1 MDEVPSNQDSQE
13 LRPFLGSITGV
24 MFANHGE
31 ESAGYS
37 SPEAGWVA
45 CPVAPH
51 VMAML
56 GSNRH
61 GVGIVDNATLFDD
74 QSLAM
79 AFENLN
85 LRLTDGAA
93 DSDSVAS
100 RYGHYPSGLMIP
112 SAGNMRN
119 TPLQPAFVQDSF
131 VSSPLINNVE
141 QMNSRFREQ
150 KLPLYTG
157 MHDPDNAYA
166 SRINLPTASPFH
178 QQHFIDGWPQTYT
191 PYQQMDSKSTGRDI
205 DAERHFSMQ
214 PQYSYH
220 QMPPVSDVHWINSN
234 QYGVVT
240 SSSKRAASPH
250 HRAPPVHHLGHLSPD
265 MYWNGPMVSNGNNR
279 LNSTHVDNCP
289 CIIYSDCLCETCE
302 YCQNQLS
309 EKLKRPY
316 AFRRSH
322 KGLLDKFKLKS
333 SPEKIPMK
341 SEGINSVRNIKPGF
355 ALDGCAETNQRADCN
370 GYNHHLNI
378 QNNDSFHFDLQ
389 NSQCQS
395 PLGSE
400 QAIKS
405 AQLNYSSVDEVVG
418 ELYHLAKDQ
427 NGCRFLQRM
436 FTEGSQEDAQ
446 KVFDAVIEHIDEL
459 MVDPFGNYLVQ
470 KLLEQCNDDQK
481 MHILYEITKI
491 PGQLIKVACNMHG
504 TRVVQKVIETIS
516 TSDEVSMVVSALS
529 LGAITLMMDPNGSHV
544 AHRCLQKLSPEYK
557 AVRYLCFNRI
567 YMYFELPFDLNFL
580 CVLNI
585 SLPSSLPICKLNSV
599 LLLPLQFLLNAAT
612 EYCVELAKDRQG
624 CCIIQKCIIYGST
637 EQKNRLLYN
646 ITSRALDLAEH
657 QYGNYVIQYVL
668 ELKVTWATDEILD
681 KLEGHYGY
689 LSLQKCSSNVVE
701 RCLKEARE
709 PKRTMIIHEL
719 ISDPKLPHILI
730 DQFGNY
736 VIQTAFRECEGTTVE
751 AELINAIK
759 PHVGILRNNM
769 YGKRI
774 LSKTCLKNRKF

>member
-1 MDEVPSNQDSQE
+1 
-13 LRPFLGSITGV
+13 
-24 MFANHGE
+24 
-31 ESAGYS
+31 
-37 SPEAGWVA
+37 
-45 CPVAPH
+45 
-51 VMAML
+51 MAML

-74 QSLAM
+74 QSLAV

-100 RYGHYPSGLMIP
+100 R
-112 SAGNMRN
+112 
-119 TPLQPAFVQDSF
+119 
-131 VSSPLINNVE
+131 
-141 QMNSRFREQ
+141 
-150 KLPLYTG
+150 
-157 MHDPDNAYA
+157 
-166 SRINLPTASPFH
+166 
-178 QQHFIDGWPQTYT
+178 
-191 PYQQMDSKSTGRDI
+191 
-205 DAERHFSMQ
+205 
-214 PQYSYH
+214 
-220 QMPPVSDVHWINSN
+220 
-234 QYGVVT
+234 
-240 SSSKRAASPH
+240 
-250 HRAPPVHHLGHLSPD
+250 
-265 MYWNGPMVSNGNNR
+265 
-279 LNSTHVDNCP
+279 
-289 CIIYSDCLCETCE
+289 
-302 YCQNQLS
+302 
-309 EKLKRPY
+309 
-316 AFRRSH
+316 
-322 KGLLDKFKLKS
+322 
-333 SPEKIPMK
+333 
-341 SEGINSVRNIKPGF
+341 
-355 ALDGCAETNQRADCN
+355 
-370 GYNHHLNI
+370 
-378 QNNDSFHFDLQ
+378 
-389 NSQCQS
+389 
-395 PLGSE
+395 
-400 QAIKS
+400 
-405 AQLNYSSVDEVVG
+405 
-418 ELYHLAKDQ
+418 
-427 NGCRFLQRM
+427 
-436 FTEGSQEDAQ
+436 
-446 KVFDAVIEHIDEL
+446 
-459 MVDPFGNYLVQ
+459 
-470 KLLEQCNDDQK
+470 
-481 MHILYEITKI
+481 
-491 PGQLIKVACNMHG
+491 

-557 AVRYLCFNRI
+557 A
-567 YMYFELPFDLNFL
+567 
-580 CVLNI
+580 
-585 SLPSSLPICKLNSV
+585 
-599 LLLPLQFLLNAAT
+599 FLLNAAT

-657 QYGNYVIQYVL
+657 QYGNYVIQYIL